1 MENFNLCLYT
11 LSDLAYTNSLAR
23 LRIAL
28 RVSGTRARLPDGL
41 KSSEQSSDIGFRSLT
56 LAVTGTLVVTLT
68 STITRKF
75 FLPQICL

>member
-1 MENFNLCLYT
+1 MRKFIKIFPHE
-11 LSDLAYTNSLAR
+11 LSACINSLA
-23 LRIAL
+23 
-28 RVSGTRARLPDGL
+28 
-41 KSSEQSSDIGFRSLT
+41 SEQSRDIGFRSLT